1 MSNEYFVE
9 VSDAAWKEFKATL
22 TPFERSLE
30 RVAALDW
37 HATCMT
43 CDLDQ
48 HDEDVDAAKAEFKE
62 ALAAHSV
69 AFNRSAEDYQTDFDN
84 HEVKC
89 ENARNRI
96 AAAAIRSNPQPLR
109 LVTA

>member
-1 MSNEYFVE
+1 MIEYFVE

-22 TPFERSLE
+22 TPFELSLE

-37 HATCMT
+37 HAICMN

-48 HDEDVDAAKAEFKE
+48 HDEDVAAAKAEFKE

-69 AFNRSAEDYQTDFDN
+69 AFNRSVDDYQTDSDN
-84 HEVKC
+84 HEAKC
-89 ENARNRI
+89 ENARHRI
-96 AAAAIRSNPQPLR
+96 AAAEIRKNPQPLR